1 MNWNPKQTESADTYA
16 WFGFAVILAVLGVV
30 GAFLGGALS
39 ASTAGGLLALITA
52 AVLVSTR
59 RAQDDIA
66 EDIVDSIVPN
76 PAPAEQRP
84 RKAA

>member
-1 MNWNPKQTESADTYA
+1 MNWNPKQTESDDTYA
-16 WFGFAVILAVLGVV
+16 WIGAAVIFAVLGVV
-30 GAFLGGALS
+30 GAFLAGVLS
-39 ASTAGGLLALITA
+39 ASAAGALLALITTG
-52 AVLVSTR
+52 VLLSTR
-59 RAQDDIA
+59 GAQADIA

>member
-1 MNWNPKQTESADTYA
+1 MNWNPKQNEPADTYA
-16 WFGFAVILAVLGVV
+16 WIGMAVILAVLGVV
-30 GAFLGGALS
+30 GGFLVGFFS
-39 ASTAGGLLALITA
+39 ASAAGGLLALITA
-52 AVLVSTR
+52 GVLVTTR

-66 EDIVDSIVPN
+66 EDIVDSIVPS